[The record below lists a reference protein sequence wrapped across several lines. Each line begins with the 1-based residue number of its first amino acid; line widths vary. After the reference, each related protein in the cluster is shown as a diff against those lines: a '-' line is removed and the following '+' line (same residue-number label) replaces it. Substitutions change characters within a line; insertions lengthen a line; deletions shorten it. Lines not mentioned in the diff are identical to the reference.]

1 MGGIAMYLD
10 CDTTPAI
17 RSRYVRGKLQS
28 SIQFASHL
36 LTHQNAE
43 GQIGVYESHGGDFRG
58 YVIKYA
64 GEEPYFEPAEEE

>member
-1 MGGIAMYLD
+1 MYLD

-28 SIQFASHL
+28 SVRRASRL
-36 LTHQNAE
+36 LTLGQAD
-43 GQIGVYESHGGDFRG
+43 GQIGIYETSLGDGFAG

-64 GEEPYFEPAEEE
+64 GEEPYFEPAGEE